1 MRKLLPQPHG
11 LMPTVAALSLPK
23 SETALE
29 DSTFL
34 SHAWLRS
41 CLENWSNQ
49 AAFRSLRLDSN
60 SESPVIAL
68 IGERVI
74 RRHGVLPVRVLALNQ
89 SVHTTL
95 DEPWI
100 ERNGFFGCSPA
111 QFEEHLI
118 QLLDALSA
126 DAQWDELRLSGL
138 TSTHARQALDL
149 ATRYGLRPRLDHDAP
164 SFNVDLQ
171 SVRDQHDGDY
181 LQALSPNTRQ
191 QLRRSRRLAQDTLG
205 PLKLEMADSVQQ
217 ALDWFEQ
224 TAPLHRMRWGATNQD
239 QYGLGFDNPAF
250 VRFHQSLIRHAFPEG
265 GIQFLRLR
273 AGHTVLAYLYNFVT
287 GGNVHFYLSGINYQ
301 LEPNLRPGMLAHWM
315 AIEASLESGKRS
327 YDFLAGDARY
337 KRSLSTAEDKV
348 LWLVL
353 QRPRLKLQIEASMR
367 RAKRHWLGQ
376 AQDNLAFIPPPSKLR

>member
-1 MRKLLPQPHG
+1 MLKLLPQPYG
-11 LMPTVAALSLPK
+11 LIPTVADFTLPK
-23 SETALE
+23 SEASLE

-41 CLENWSNQ
+41 CLESWSDQ
-49 AAFRSLRLDSN
+49 ATFRVLRLGSN

-74 RRHGVLPVRVLALNQ
+74 RRHGVLPVHVLALNQ

-111 QFEEHLI
+111 RFEEHLI
-118 QLLDALSA
+118 QLLDALS
-126 DAQWDELRLSGL
+126 DDTQWDELRLSGL
-138 TSTHARQALDL
+138 TSTHARQAILL
-149 ATRYGLRPRLDHDAP
+149 ATHYGLRPRLDHDSP
-164 SFNVDLQ
+164 SFLIDLQ
-171 SVRDQHDGDY
+171 AVRDQHGGDY

-191 QLRRSRRLAQDTLG
+191 QLRRSRRMAQDTLG
-205 PLKLEMADSVQQ
+205 PLKLEMADSVEQ

-224 TAPLHRMRWGATNQD
+224 TAPLHRMRWDTPHQAHNGR
-239 QYGLGFDNPAF
+239 GFDNPDF

-287 GGNVHFYLSGINYQ
+287 GENVHFYMSGINYQ

-315 AIEASLESGKRS
+315 AIEASLTTGKRS

-353 QRPRLKLQIEASMR
+353 QRPRLKLQVETWVR
-367 RAKRHWLGQ
+367 KAKRQWLGQ
-376 AQDNLAFIPPPSKLR
+376 PQDNLALIPFPNKIR